1 MDQAREAKKEK
12 YRRGLASSPSPS
24 NPRTSNPGTSSPSTS
39 NPGRSKK
46 SGTRSTGR
54 LLFRPVVWLLLL
66 LAVLLAGSRLWLR
79 PTRVAYG
86 PGVLAMT
93 PVVAQLNAETLSIP
107 VEVVREKKLVS
118 FEYKKGDKTIP
129 LLAYLAPD
137 GRPVVAVRL
146 CEPCSSTTFFIAKG
160 TLVCGVCGTR
170 WDLQSLKGIS
180 GGCINYPPAR
190 LAARESKDQLLIA
203 EETILTWQPR
213 Q

>member
-12 YRRGLASSPSPS
+12 YRRGLASSPSTP
-24 NPRTSNPGTSSPSTS
+24 NPSTS
-39 NPGRSKK
+39 NPGPSNR

-54 LLFRPVVWLLLL
+54 RLFRPAVWLLLL
-66 LAVLLAGSRLWLR
+66 LAVLLIGASLWLR
-79 PTRVAYG
+79 PTRVTYG
-86 PGVLAMT
+86 SGVLEMT
-93 PVVAQLNAETLSIP
+93 PVVAQLSAGTLSIP
-107 VEVVREKKLVS
+107 AEVVREKKLVS
-118 FEYKKGDKTIP
+118 FEYKKGNETIP

-170 WDLQSLKGIS
+170 WDLQSLKGIA

-190 LAARESKDQLLIA
+190 LSARESKDQLLIA
-203 EETILTWQPR
+203 EETILSWRPR